1 MYCSYTIYT
10 RERGGGGGGEGGRG
24 REREGEGGRE
34 GGREEGRKGGREGG
48 REGGRGREVEGER
61 VVHLQYFNDTFI
73 GGINIHC
80 LKNFAVLPSTQLPHD
95 LIVVLVAVCV

>member
-10 RERGGGGGGEGGRG
+10 REREGGEGGRG
-24 REREGEGGRE
+24 REREGGREGGRGREGEGGRE
-34 GGREEGRKGGREGG
+34 GGRE
-48 REGGRGREVEGER
+48 VER

-73 GGINIHC
+73 GGVNIHC